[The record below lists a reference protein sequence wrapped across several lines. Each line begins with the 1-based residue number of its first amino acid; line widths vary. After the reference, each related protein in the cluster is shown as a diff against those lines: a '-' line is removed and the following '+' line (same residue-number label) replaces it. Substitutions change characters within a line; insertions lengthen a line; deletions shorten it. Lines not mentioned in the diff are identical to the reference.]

1 MAFAAAR
8 MILKDKRRKA
18 SKEDFRDPRNRSKAR
33 SASTSSFRSVS
44 QARNKPAD
52 GGGHVNQKNVAGQ
65 KATPPCQKGGPKT
78 PVKPSAQKGAAK
90 TAPPKQAAAAAA
102 VKTPQGKKKKG
113 HKHQQYELIV
123 TINLS
128 EYGLTE
134 EQVAEFKEAFMLFD
148 KDEDGTITMAELGV
162 VMRSLG
168 QRPSETE
175 LRDMVK
181 EVDQDGNGT
190 IEFNEFLQM
199 MSKKMRGTD
208 GEDELREAFRVFDKN
223 NDGLISSDEL
233 RHVMTNLGERL
244 SEEEVDDMIR
254 EADLNG
260 DGMVNYDEF
269 VTILTS
275 KN

>member
-33 SASTSSFRSVS
+33 
-44 QARNKPAD
+44 NKPAD

-65 KATPPCQKGGPKT
+65 KATPPCQKRAATKGGPKT

-199 MSKKMRGTD
+199 MSKKMRGAD

-223 NDGLISSDEL
+223 NDGLISSVEL

-254 EADLNG
+254 EADLDG

>member
-33 SASTSSFRSVS
+33 
-44 QARNKPAD
+44 NKPAD
-52 GGGHVNQKNVAGQ
+52 GGGHVNQKNA
-65 KATPPCQKGGPKT
+65 AGGPKT

-90 TAPPKQAAAAAA
+90 TAPPKQAAAAAAA

-199 MSKKMRGTD
+199 MSKKMRGAD

-223 NDGLISSDEL
+223 NDGLISSVEL

-254 EADLNG
+254 EADLDG

-269 VTILTS
+269 VTKLTS